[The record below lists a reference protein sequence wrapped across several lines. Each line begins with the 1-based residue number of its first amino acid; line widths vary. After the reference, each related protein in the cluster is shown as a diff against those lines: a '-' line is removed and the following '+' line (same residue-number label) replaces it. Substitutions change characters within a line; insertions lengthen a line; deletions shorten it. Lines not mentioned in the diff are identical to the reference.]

1 MAAPKAAS
9 ARTRAAA
16 TPGSTA
22 ARARKA
28 AVVNAP
34 DKKATAVTPTTAAV
48 TTSKA
53 PASKTATSKTATS
66 KTPTTKAPASKTATS
81 KAPASRTA
89 TRKAA
94 TRKATT
100 KAVASKT
107 ATTKAAMTKAAT
119 VKSSRSE
126 TAAPR
131 PSTPTKK
138 AASVK
143 SSTRSGATSA
153 AKSSSASR
161 SGRLAERL
169 RVKDDES
176 PWSDAEIKEVRAILL
191 EEIEVHR
198 QEVQVAEQELDDL
211 LRASTDGA
219 GDDQADAGS
228 KTAERVH
235 EIALAANSRA
245 GLAQAEHA
253 LEQLEAGTY
262 GICENC
268 GNPIGKL
275 RLQARPRATLCM
287 TCQEKQDRH

>member
-1 MAAPKAAS
+1 M
-9 ARTRAAA
+9 
-16 TPGSTA
+16 
-22 ARARKA
+22 
-28 AVVNAP
+28 
-34 DKKATAVTPTTAAV
+34 
-48 TTSKA
+48 
-53 PASKTATSKTATS
+53 
-66 KTPTTKAPASKTATS
+66 
-81 KAPASRTA
+81 
-89 TRKAA
+89 
-94 TRKATT
+94 
-100 KAVASKT
+100 
-107 ATTKAAMTKAAT
+107 
-119 VKSSRSE
+119 
-126 TAAPR
+126 
-131 PSTPTKK
+131 
-138 AASVK
+138 K
-143 SSTRSGATSA
+143 SSTRAGTASA
-153 AKSSSASR
+153 AKSTSASR
-161 SGRLAERL
+161 AGKLAERL

-176 PWSDAEIKEVRAILL
+176 PWSEAEIKAVRAILV

>member
-1 MAAPKAAS
+1 M
-9 ARTRAAA
+9 
-16 TPGSTA
+16 
-22 ARARKA
+22 
-28 AVVNAP
+28 
-34 DKKATAVTPTTAAV
+34 
-48 TTSKA
+48 
-53 PASKTATSKTATS
+53 
-66 KTPTTKAPASKTATS
+66 
-81 KAPASRTA
+81 
-89 TRKAA
+89 
-94 TRKATT
+94 
-100 KAVASKT
+100 
-107 ATTKAAMTKAAT
+107 
-119 VKSSRSE
+119 
-126 TAAPR
+126 
-131 PSTPTKK
+131 
-138 AASVK
+138 K
-143 SSTRSGATSA
+143 SSTRAGATSA

>member
-1 MAAPKAAS
+1 M
-9 ARTRAAA
+9 
-16 TPGSTA
+16 
-22 ARARKA
+22 
-28 AVVNAP
+28 
-34 DKKATAVTPTTAAV
+34 
-48 TTSKA
+48 
-53 PASKTATSKTATS
+53 
-66 KTPTTKAPASKTATS
+66 
-81 KAPASRTA
+81 
-89 TRKAA
+89 
-94 TRKATT
+94 
-100 KAVASKT
+100 
-107 ATTKAAMTKAAT
+107 
-119 VKSSRSE
+119 
-126 TAAPR
+126 
-131 PSTPTKK
+131 
-138 AASVK
+138 K
-143 SSTRSGATSA
+143 SSTRAGATSA

-161 SGRLAERL
+161 SGKLAERL